1 MFRTNGQSDHYRA
14 FATMWRGPDNL
25 LHVFLTLMYPLEV
38 ITSFW
43 YLRQTTVREIFKTQ
57 KSRDKLETKKRR
69 QKQQRTN
76 KNRKKTHRKLKVN
89 EQPGLHHKMGA
100 WTRCTGRAL
109 ASLGGRTQHIG
120 RQVHDSDRITF
131 EVMTL
136 ILNLH
141 RPALKAY
148 QCAYK
153 KRLKNIAS
161 LQQISF
167 RFVWCM
173 IFICVVFS

>member
-1 MFRTNGQSDHYRA
+1 MDISLKSGIH
-14 FATMWRGPDNL
+14 L
-25 LHVFLTLMYPLEV
+25 LHLTCMWNMFYCTDIVLQL
-38 ITSFW
+38 FCC
-43 YLRQTTVREIFKTQ
+43 YLSSILKMNLRETTVREIFKTQ
-57 KSRDKLETKKRR
+57 KSRDKLEAKKRR

-76 KNRKKTHRKLKVN
+76 KNRKKTHRKVN

-109 ASLGGRTQHIG
+109 ASSCGRTQHIG
-120 RQVHDSDRITF
+120 RQVHDSDRRTF

-153 KRLKNIAS
+153 KPLRNIAS

-167 RFVWCM
+167 RFV
-173 IFICVVFS
+173 

>member
-1 MFRTNGQSDHYRA
+1 MDISLKSGIH
-14 FATMWRGPDNL
+14 L
-25 LHVFLTLMYPLEV
+25 LHLTCMWNMFYYTNIVLQL
-38 ITSFW
+38 FCC
-43 YLRQTTVREIFKTQ
+43 YLSSILKMNLRETTVRDIFKTQ
-57 KSRDKLETKKRR
+57 KSRDKLEAKKRR

-76 KNRKKTHRKLKVN
+76 QNRKKTHRKLKMN

-109 ASLGGRTQHIG
+109 ASSGGRTLCIG
-120 RQVHDSDRITF
+120 RQVHDSDRRTF

-141 RPALKAY
+141 RPALKSY

-153 KRLKNIAS
+153 KPLRNIAS

-167 RFVWCM
+167 RFV
-173 IFICVVFS
+173 